1 MLVQPKLF
9 KIKFL
14 KVEITHPDNA
24 FGKRIIFCWYTSQSV
39 RSNMALIRV
48 KAWGGFDTE
57 VINTQQKVAAKQ
69 DEENSMA
76 EPKRR
81 SR

>member
-14 KVEITHPDNA
+14 KAETTQPDNA
-24 FGKRIIFCWYTSQSV
+24 VGKRIIFCQYTSQSV
-39 RSNMALIRV
+39 RSNTALVRV

-57 VINTQQKVAAKQ
+57 VINT
-69 DEENSMA
+69 
-76 EPKRR
+76 
-81 SR
+81 